1 MAKREKKQSFEDK
14 LRELEEIARKLDD
27 PSFSLES
34 SLELFEQGVRLG
46 KELRVELEA
55 AKLKVRKL
63 MEDGSLQ
70 PFDPPRKEG
79 RSGEDSD

>member
-1 MAKREKKQSFEDK
+1 
-14 LRELEEIARKLDD
+14 
-27 PSFSLES
+27 
-34 SLELFEQGVRLG
+34 
-46 KELRVELEA
+46 VELEA

-70 PFDPPRKEG
+70 PFDPPPRQES